1 MTPEQ
6 WREIRSHLDAC
17 LEIKGSERQAY
28 LARLLPD
35 VREEVEAMLDADSAT
50 AAFLDE
56 PLVQLKPSAPPQRIG
71 HYAIQRE
78 IGRGGMGTVYHAIR
92 DDEAYQAEVAIK
104 VLQVGLDSDFFAR
117 RLRFERQLL
126 AYLNHP
132 SIVRLLDGGA
142 TPDGRP
148 YLATEY
154 VEGQP
159 LLNWCRERKLGLA
172 ERLRLFLPVCDA
184 VHYAHQ
190 NLIIH
195 CDLKPG
201 NVMVNQQGTP
211 KLLDFGIARL
221 LVSAPVQGDITAA
234 GMRLLTLPYASP
246 EQIRGERVTTAT
258 DVYSLGATLFELV
271 TGSAPFG
278 SARPLTSL
286 EADPP
291 RGSDRITSES
301 PVAAEELRGDVDNI
315 LCKAMDP
322 QPARRYE
329 SAEQLA
335 ADLRRHLEHE
345 PVMARPLTRRYRL
358 QKFAQRNRPLVWGLA
373 AAAAALAIG
382 ATVSALGWREAA
394 RERDQARRLYDNA
407 HQLARAFVFDLDD
420 TLRKFGPT
428 GARKLIVEKGLASLD
443 RLAADPLA
451 GPTVRREMV
460 DAYIK
465 LGDVLGREGS
475 ANVGQTAEAQRSY
488 EKARQ
493 LGQQLL
499 RDHPR
504 DAALTRTMG
513 VVNTRISGVL
523 KAQGRFQE
531 SLEHG
536 SEAIRILEARVQSP
550 DRVRDDRREL
560 AIAYLDVGNTLSQ
573 LGQFDKAVEVRRRLV
588 AMAEELTKRPGATA
602 DDRAAA
608 VLARIRL
615 ASILTQQK
623 QHAEAQQLL
632 ERAIADAKPFPRSDL
647 WSSALFSSGINFRAQ
662 QRWTEAL
669 ASFRESHTLREARAT
684 KDPADLRIRS
694 LAATSLSRVGEAE
707 AAVGQWQAGLAH
719 LSEALEQRLKLAQR
733 DTANTGAQAELGE
746 SHWLLGNAWRTRNG
760 AKARDH
766 WEKGRAILAPL
777 AARRELGPTSLD
789 QLAEMDREL
798 GTR

>member
-6 WREIRSHLDAC
+6 WREIRGHLDAC
-17 LEIKGSERQAY
+17 LEMKAEERSAY
-28 LARLLPD
+28 LGRLAPSL
-35 VREEVEAMLDADSAT
+35 REEVEAMLDADSST
-50 AAFLDE
+50 AGFLEE
-56 PLVQLKPSAPPQRIG
+56 PLVQLQPSAPPKRIG

-159 LLNWCRERKLGLA
+159 LLAWCRERKLGLEA
-172 ERLRLFLPVCDA
+172 RLRLFLPVCDA

-221 LVSAPVQGDITAA
+221 LVSTPVQGDITAA
-234 GMRLLTLPYASP
+234 GLRLLTLPYASP
-246 EQIRGERVTTAT
+246 EQIRGERVTTTT
-258 DVYSLGATLFELV
+258 DVYSLGATLFELL

-278 SARPLTSL
+278 STRPLTTL

-291 RGSDRITSES
+291 LASARITSES
-301 PVAAEELRGDVDNI
+301 PVKADELRGDVDNI
-315 LCKAMDP
+315 LRKAMDP
-322 QPARRYE
+322 QSGRRYE

-335 ADLRRHLEHE
+335 ADLRRYLEHE
-345 PVMARPLTRRYRL
+345 PVMARPLTRRYQL

-451 GPTVRREMV
+451 DRTVRREMV
-460 DAYIK
+460 DAYMK

-499 RDHPR
+499 QRKPS
-504 DAALTRTMG
+504 DAALARTMG
-513 VVNTRISGVL
+513 VLSIRIAGVL
-523 KAQGRFQE
+523 KTQGRFQE
-531 SLEHG
+531 ALESG
-536 SEAIRILEARVQSP
+536 NAAVQILEARTKAP
-550 DRVRDDRREL
+550 DAVRDDRREL
-560 AIAYLDVGNTLSQ
+560 AIAYLDVGNTLSH
-573 LGQFDKAVEVRRRLV
+573 LGHFDKAVEVRRRLL
-588 AMAEELTKRPGATA
+588 AMAEELAARPGATA
-602 DDRAAA
+602 DDRAAV

-623 QHAEAQQLL
+623 QYAEAGRLL
-632 ERAIADAKPFPRSDL
+632 ERAVKDAQPFPRSDL
-647 WSSALFSSGINFRAQ
+647 WSSALFSSGINFLAQ
-662 QRWTEAL
+662 QRWAEAL
-669 ASFRESHTLREARAT
+669 ASFRESHELRAARAA

-694 LAATSLSRVGEAE
+694 LAASSLTRLGEAE
-707 AAVGQWQAGLAH
+707 AALGQWQAGIAH
-719 LSEALEQRLKLAQR
+719 ITEGLNERQRLALR
-733 DTANTGAQAELGE
+733 DTSNSGAQAELGE
-746 SHWLLGNAWRTRNG
+746 SHWFLGNAWQARNAG
-760 AKARDH
+760 QAREHWRKAR
-766 WEKGRAILAPL
+766 AIYEPL
-777 AARRELGPTSLD
+777 AARRELGQLQLD
-789 QLAEMDREL
+789 QLAEIKRHLADP
-798 GTR
+798 